1 MTRIAYGLAALVFL
15 IDQLVKYW
23 VINILELQARISVPV
38 LPVLSLTWVENR
50 GVSMGMLTAD
60 TEVGRWLLVG
70 LTAIIATVV
79 AVWIR
84 RERHLPEL
92 VALGLV
98 LGGALGNIVDRIRFG
113 YVVDFIHL
121 HAGPWSFYV
130 FNVAD
135 AAITLGVIILLVRAL
150 FSRPDQSDSAGSD
163 SPGSDGAKERVQDA

>member
-1 MTRIAYGLAALVFL
+1 MSRIAYAIAALVFV

-23 VINILELQARISVPV
+23 IINIVELQARVSVPV
-38 LPVLSLTWVENR
+38 LPVFSLTWVENR

-60 TEVGRWLLVG
+60 TEIGRWLLVG
-70 LTAIIATVV
+70 LTGIIATVV

-84 RERHLPEL
+84 RERHLPET

-98 LGGALGNIVDRIRFG
+98 LGGALGNIVDRVRFG

-135 AAITLGVIILLVRAL
+135 AAITLGVIILLFRAL
-150 FSRPDQSDSAGSD
+150 VSRPEASDSAGSD
-163 SPGSDGAKERVQDA
+163 KSSERVQDA